1 MGLTFQDQG
10 KLDEAIEAFK
20 KAISLKP
27 DYVIAY
33 NKMGLTFQDQGKL
46 DEAIEA
52 YNKSIA
58 IKPDYPEVYYNM
70 GLTFQDQGKL
80 DEAIEAYDK
89 SITLKP
95 DYVDAFSNMGV
106 ALGVQGKLN
115 EAIEAYN
122 KSIALKPD
130 YADAHMNLS
139 LTLLNSGKLK
149 EGLDKYEW
157 RWRTKESLSKQRHF
171 SQPLWDGE
179 KRLNGKRILLWCE
192 QGIGD
197 TINWSS
203 CLSHIASQAKH
214 CILECQEK
222 LIPLLER
229 SFPNVQVKAVN
240 KSLDL
245 KRCDFDFHLP
255 MGSLYKHFIH
265 EIEQNTKIDA
275 YLIPDPVRVNFWKER
290 LNSLGS
296 GPYIGICWKS
306 ANMDTKRLPN
316 YSTIS
321 ELYPVLKLP
330 NVTYVN
336 LQYTE
341 FANDLSKIKKELG
354 ITIHNFDDLDHFNNI
369 DDVAALCAALDMIV
383 STKTTV
389 PFISAGVGTLTKVA
403 NWKQSPWNN
412 ILLNPIGPL
421 VDIFERDTQE
431 SWDKVFS
438 LIAKDIFKIT
448 KNWSSL

>member
-1 MGLTFQDQG
+1 M
-10 KLDEAIEAFK
+10 IW
-20 KAISLKP
+20 S
-27 DYVIAY
+27 
-33 NKMGLTFQDQGKL
+33 
-46 DEAIEA
+46 
-52 YNKSIA
+52 
-58 IKPDYPEVYYNM
+58 
-70 GLTFQDQGKL
+70 
-80 DEAIEAYDK
+80 
-89 SITLKP
+89 
-95 DYVDAFSNMGV
+95 
-106 ALGVQGKLN
+106 
-115 EAIEAYN
+115 
-122 KSIALKPD
+122 
-130 YADAHMNLS
+130 
-139 LTLLNSGKLK
+139 
-149 EGLDKYEW
+149 
-157 RWRTKESLSKQRHF
+157 
-171 SQPLWDGE
+171 
-179 KRLNGKRILLWCE
+179 E
-192 QGIGD
+192 QGVGD
-197 TINWSS
+197 TMNWSS
-203 CLSHIASQAKH
+203 CLPFVTSQAKH

-222 LIPLLER
+222 LVPLLER
-229 SFPNVQVKAVN
+229 SFPNVEVKAEN
-240 KSLDL
+240 KKLDK
-245 KRCDFDFHLP
+245 KRNDFDFHLP

-341 FANDLSKIKKELG
+341 FANDLTKIKKELG

-438 LIAKDIFKIT
+438 SIAEDIFKIT
-448 KNWSSL
+448 KNWSS